1 MTLIYLSSDKI
12 LGSFIAALIA
22 QSLTNNRGNN
32 FINLDNN
39 NNSLAI
45 AFDVLKSLAKD
56 GLIDKNLLVNQ
67 GKNLSGSE
75 ILIAFF
81 PLIIY
86 TYQNSEKLAI
96 ILDNCCG
103 SKVNQDS
110 IKVFIIVVNLI
121 LSQQLEFKKITPQ
134 IMAYLDDKKQE
145 IISHLQLIDE
155 MIINRQPLTEVDN
168 IFKENFKEDSLAIY
182 QSLYA
187 FFSYPYH
194 LENSLQR
201 STYFA
206 QQSQAT
212 AILTGY
218 LLGLYHGYIH
228 IPYSLRSQLKLNPKI
243 REIEILTEKLVANWQ
258 GKMDNE

>member
-1 MTLIYLSSDKI
+1 MTLIYLSSDKM
-12 LGSFIAALIA
+12 LGSFITALIA
-22 QSLTNNRGNN
+22 QNLTNNRGNN
-32 FINLDNN
+32 FTNLDNN
-39 NNSLAI
+39 NNSLTI
-45 AFDVLKSLAKD
+45 AFEVLKGLTKD
-56 GLIDKNLLVNQ
+56 GIIDEKLLVNQ
-67 GKNLSGSE
+67 CQNLSASE
-75 ILIAFF
+75 ILIALF

-86 TYQNSEKLAI
+86 SYQNSEKLAI

-110 IKVFIIVVNLI
+110 INVFIIVVNLI
-121 LSQQLEFKKITPQ
+121 LSQQLELKKITPQ
-134 IMAYLDDKKQE
+134 IMAYLEDKKQE
-145 IISHLQLIDE
+145 IINHLQFIDE
-155 MIINRQPLTEVDN
+155 MIINQQPLTEVDN

-187 FFSYPYH
+187 FFSYPSH

-218 LLGLYHGYIH
+218 LLGLYHGY
-228 IPYSLRSQLKLNPKI
+228 LNISYQWRKSI
-243 REIEILTEKLVANWQ
+243 EFDSKKQEIEKLTQKLVARWQ

>member
-12 LGSFIAALIA
+12 LGSFITALIA
-22 QSLTNNRGNN
+22 QNLTNNRDSN
-32 FINLDNN
+32 FINLENN
-39 NNSLAI
+39 NNLLILAFNILKDLTNDLNVDEKLLANQCKDLI
-45 AFDVLKSLAKD
+45 A
-56 GLIDKNLLVNQ
+56 
-67 GKNLSGSE
+67 SE
-75 ILIAFF
+75 ISIALFS
-81 PLIIY
+81 LIIY
-86 TYQNSEKLAI
+86 TYQNPEKLAI

-103 SKVNQDS
+103 SKVNQES
-110 IKVFIIVVNLI
+110 IKIFIIMVNLI

-145 IISHLQLIDE
+145 IINHLRFIDE
-155 MIINRQPLTEVDN
+155 MIINRQPLKEVNN

-212 AILTGY
+212 TILTGY